1 MPGIAVV
8 SNPRSGRNRRNP
20 QLVERLAYVLGD
32 SGVVAQPRDLDDLE
46 DSIRELRERDID
58 IVCVN
63 GGDGTLHKVLSALV
77 VVYGDGATG
86 DALRSVRLPRVAILK
101 GGTVNT
107 MARNIGQKT
116 GGDTMLGHVVSAWH
130 AGRPLRTV
138 ERTAM
143 VVNGTSAGF
152 LFGTGVLYRFMRMY
166 EEGSRP
172 TPWKAVK
179 LVTQVCLSTAVGGEL
194 ASRVFAPDEAQVS
207 LDGRSWE
214 PSAYA
219 SIAVGTMD
227 DLGLGFK
234 LFHSASRHVDHLH
247 ALGFACP
254 PMSILKR
261 FHRIPMGR
269 PLDQPGIIDL
279 IGQQLIIEG
288 PAAQGFM
295 MDGDFVIGGQRL
307 VVEAGPRV
315 RFVLAS

>member
-20 QLVERLAYVLGD
+20 QLIERLAYVLGD
-32 SGVVAQPRDLDDLE
+32 SGVVAQPRDLDHLE
-46 DSIRELRERDID
+46 DTVRAFRARDID

-86 DALRSVRLPRVAILK
+86 DELRAVRLPRVAILK
-101 GGTVNT
+101 TGTVNT

-116 GGDTMLGHVVSAWH
+116 GGDAMLGHIVAAWH

-138 ERTAM
+138 ERTVM

-152 LFGTGVLYRFMRMY
+152 LFGTGVLFRFMRMY
-166 EEGSRP
+166 EEGARP

-179 LVTQVCLSTAVGGEL
+179 LVTRVCLSTAVGGQL
-194 ASRVFAPDEAQVS
+194 AARVFEPDDARAS
-207 LDGRSWE
+207 LDGRLWD
-214 PSAYA
+214 PTAYA

-234 LFHSASRHVDHLH
+234 LFHAASRHPDHLH
-247 ALGFACP
+247 ALGFSCP
-254 PMSILKR
+254 PMTVLKR

-269 PLDQPGIIDL
+269 PLDQPGIIDQV
-279 IGQQLIIEG
+279 GQRLVIEG

-295 MDGDFVIGGQRL
+295 MDGDFVIGGQQL

-315 RFVLAS
+315 RFVVP